1 MHRFSL
7 FGPLKDVSFFGMN
20 FFDFLTFVSDK
31 LLMPIGGFFMCIFVG
46 HVWKVKNAVNE
57 ITNNGQLR
65 FRGEKLFSVVIRYIA
80 PAIILI
86 VFISSFIS

>member
-1 MHRFSL
+1 
-7 FGPLKDVSFFGMN
+7 
-20 FFDFLTFVSDK
+20 
-31 LLMPIGGFFMCIFVG
+31 MCIFVG